1 MGAQKGKDLL
11 LKLDFDQNGVFETV
25 AGMRSR
31 RIAFNAEAID
41 ITNADSAGRWR
52 ELLEGAG
59 VRRAGISGAG
69 IFKDAASDA
78 SVRELFFDGA
88 IRTWQ
93 VVVPDFGTI
102 SGPFQVTGL
111 EYAGEHDGEVAY
123 EMALESAG
131 RSFAAAS
138 VSRPSHPT
146 SQPST
151 PIKASMANR
160 HRGEIAVLDGRER
173 TLCLTLGALAEL
185 EASFGAEDLVALAGG
200 SRAEGFRRAT
210 SPDHRLRAARRAA
223 RR

>member
-11 LKLDFDQNGVFETV
+11 LKLDFDQNGSFETV

-59 VRRAGISGAG
+59 VRRAGISGSG
-69 IFKDAASDA
+69 IFKDAGSDA

-93 VVVPDFGTI
+93 IVVPDFGSV

-123 EMALESAG
+123 EIALESAG
-131 RSFAAAS
+131 ALNFAA
-138 VSRPSHPT
+138 
-146 SQPST
+146 
-151 PIKASMANR
+151 
-160 HRGEIAVLDGRER
+160 L
-173 TLCLTLGALAEL
+173 
-185 EASFGAEDLVALAGG
+185 
-200 SRAEGFRRAT
+200 
-210 SPDHRLRAARRAA
+210 
-223 RR
+223 

>member
-11 LKLDFDQNGVFETV
+11 LKLDFDQNSVFETV

-93 VVVPDFGTI
+93 VIVPDFGTI
-102 SGPFQVTGL
+102 AGPFQVTGL

-131 RSFAAAS
+131 QVSFAA
-138 VSRPSHPT
+138 V
-146 SQPST
+146 
-151 PIKASMANR
+151 
-160 HRGEIAVLDGRER
+160 
-173 TLCLTLGALAEL
+173 
-185 EASFGAEDLVALAGG
+185 
-200 SRAEGFRRAT
+200 EG
-210 SPDHRLRAARRAA
+210 
-223 RR
+223 